1 MGCSK
6 QASIRSERAW
16 KGRALQMTTSIER
29 HHMMLLGYDDDS
41 YGAGAMEG
49 ILCRACMRFRSV
61 GSMSD
66 IR

>member
-1 MGCSK
+1 
-6 QASIRSERAW
+6 
-16 KGRALQMTTSIER
+16 MTTSIER